1 VHPPED
7 LETEENGEEGVA
19 NQNATRMDALRLREA
34 EKPHEGR
41 HVAGDGGLQPAD
53 LRDLGAGAGKSTPDI
68 VAEDGRKLRQKQGD
82 STEPM
87 PPRKASLS
95 LN

>member
-1 VHPPED
+1 LQGTSSLRELPEPGFRTVHPPED

-19 NQNATRMDALRLREA
+19 NQNATRMDARRLREA

-53 LRDLGAGAGKSTPDI
+53 LRDLGGEHRAGP
-68 VAEDGRKLRQKQGD
+68 
-82 STEPM
+82 
-87 PPRKASLS
+87 AS
-95 LN
+95 